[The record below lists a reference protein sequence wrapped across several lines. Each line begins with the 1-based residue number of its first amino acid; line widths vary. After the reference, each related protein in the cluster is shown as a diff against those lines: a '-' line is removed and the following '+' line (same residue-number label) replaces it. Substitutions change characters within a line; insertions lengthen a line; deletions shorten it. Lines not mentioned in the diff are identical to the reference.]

1 MFVIHSR
8 KDSLGSERSGG
19 SGETSADPSA
29 RAGSGGFG
37 CAAGLECL
45 LGVVRALWLDSFLSS
60 DDRSSASSGVSSS
73 QEKKPLKGARRRKR
87 GSSRRE
93 EQLHGI
99 SGRMFLN
106 GASEVASLFTQQG
119 RKGINQD
126 AMLVWENFGSMNDTI
141 LCGVFDGH
149 GPYGHMVAKRVRD
162 ILPLKLTSSLEGS
175 INNSG
180 NINPE
185 ASSTLSLHEE
195 LKDSID
201 FEENGE
207 CSQMLRRLEIPLL
220 KAFRFVDRELRQ
232 YNDIDCSYSGTTA
245 VTLIKQ
251 GDELVIGNVGD
262 SRAVLGTRDQNNSLI
277 AIQLTVDLKPN
288 LPGEAERIRKCRGRV
303 FALREEPDVTR
314 VWLPDKDMPGL
325 AMARALGDFILKDY
339 GLSSVPEI
347 SYRHITERDE
357 FVVLATDGVWDVL
370 SNQQVVDIVASAPD
384 RSSAA
389 HLLVESAVKAWKV
402 KYPTS
407 RIDDCAAVCL
417 FLDVNPPPISD
428 NHTPN
433 GVEESL
439 ISTRPDCDER
449 QRSSPVE
456 TDANC
461 LHLPIE
467 DPEFSSSENQELPSN
482 K

>member
-8 KDSLGSERSGG
+8 TDSLRREQNGG
-19 SGETSADPSA
+19 LGEASSDSST
-29 RAGSGGFG
+29 RTEGGGFG

-45 LGVVRALWLDSFLSS
+45 LGIVRALRLASFLSL
-60 DDRSSASSGVSSS
+60 DEQSSCSSVVSSS
-73 QEKKPLKGARRRKR
+73 PEKKPPEAPRRKR

-99 SGRMFLN
+99 PGRMFLN
-106 GASEVASLFTQQG
+106 GASKVASLFTQQG

-126 AMLVWENFGSMNDTI
+126 AMIVWENFGSMNDTI

-162 ILPLKLTSSLEGS
+162 ILPLKLTSSLAGS

-180 NINPE
+180 NINSE
-185 ASSTLSLHEE
+185 ASSSFSLREE

-201 FEENGE
+201 LEKNGE
-207 CSQMLRRLEIPLL
+207 CSQMLRTAKVPLL
-220 KAFRFVDRELRQ
+220 KAFRMMDRELRQ
-232 YNDIDCSYSGTTA
+232 HNDIDCSYSGTTA
-245 VTLIKQ
+245 VALIKQ
-251 GDELVIGNVGD
+251 GDQFVIANVGD

-277 AIQLTVDLKPN
+277 AVQLTVDLKPN

-314 VWLPDKDMPGL
+314 VWLPHKDMPGL
-325 AMARALGDFILKDY
+325 ATARALGDFVLKDY

-347 SYRHITERDE
+347 SYRHTTESDE

-370 SNQQVVDIVASAPD
+370 TNQEVVDIVASAPD
-384 RSSAA
+384 RSCAA
-389 HLLVESAVKAWKV
+389 HFLVESAVKAWRV

-407 RIDDCAAVCL
+407 RIDDCAVVCL
-417 FLDVNPPPISD
+417 FLDADAPTTSYD
-428 NHTPN
+428 HTPN
-433 GVEESL
+433 AVQFLS
-439 ISTRPDCDER
+439 STTADFHEKKHSNPN
-449 QRSSPVE
+449 SSYHNSHQCKLP
-456 TDANC
+456 TSAN
-461 LHLPIE
+461 
-467 DPEFSSSENQELPSN
+467 
-482 K
+482 